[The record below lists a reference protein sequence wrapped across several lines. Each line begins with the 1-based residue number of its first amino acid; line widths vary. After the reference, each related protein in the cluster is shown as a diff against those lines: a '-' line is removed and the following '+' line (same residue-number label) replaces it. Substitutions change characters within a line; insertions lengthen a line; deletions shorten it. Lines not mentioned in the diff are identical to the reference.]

1 VETSAEA
8 GTSGAAT
15 SDRVTRFAVIN
26 TLVGA
31 MVVGLLATFAP
42 RTFYA
47 DFPFFASWVDNLPPY
62 NAHLVTDTGGLY
74 LGFAVLLAW
83 SLKRRA
89 LVVPVCAAFA
99 FTQVVHTIFHFTHL
113 DGFSLAD
120 GVAQMAVLIGLI
132 AAPVV
137 AILSCPAP
145 PDG

>member
-1 VETSAEA
+1 VATSAE
-8 GTSGAAT
+8 AT

-26 TLVGA
+26 TLAGA
-31 MVVGLLATFAP
+31 LVVGLLATFAP
-42 RTFYA
+42 RTFYD

-89 LVVPVCAAFA
+89 IVVPVCAAFA
-99 FTQVVHTIFHFTHL
+99 FTQVIHTIFHFTHL
-113 DGFSLAD
+113 AGFSVAD
-120 GVAQMAVLIGLI
+120 GAAQMAVLVGLI

-137 AILSCPAP
+137 AIVSCPAP
-145 PDG
+145 PGGSASR